1 MIDITG
7 TPENLTAQSLYIE
20 PYKLTKIHISST
32 INPNGILEKDEHNNN
47 LMSKIN
53 VGDVKITGIIGVTTD
68 YLLLH
73 TTDKDKYVLINSTS
87 SNTSYKMVWN
97 KQLMYKVGAKTLYN
111 QPLHSN
117 YTVDIPNNYSLFA
130 LYINNLRVKDS
141 ELSVNGQTVTLSEK
155 LRNKLDLVYNVINMV
170 VYKTDQTITTPIELH
185 YSSVK
190 EFFNADTF
198 KDESYFTTNKIRE
211 HINYESLKYDEEITN
226 ETFGNER
233 RKEVLRTNMIA
244 KLNLSYFV
252 GENFVDF
259 GNDLLGKVFR
269 IIVSHPNTKTME
281 IYPNCKVVSGY
292 KKDYAKEKNTV
303 EVEIQCDGR
312 YEIHFGTRPQ
322 LTNRPYNSGTYNN
335 GIYG

>member
-1 MIDITG
+1 MIDTTG

-20 PYKLTKIHISST
+20 PYKLTKIHITPT
-32 INPNGILEKDEHNNN
+32 INQNGILEKDENNNN

-53 VGDVKITGIIGVTTD
+53 VGDVKINSVIGITTD
-68 YLLLH
+68 YLLIY
-73 TTDKDKYVLINSTS
+73 TTDKDKYMLINSTS

-97 KQLMYKVGAKTLYN
+97 KQLMYKIGAKTLYN

-130 LYINNLRVKDS
+130 LYINNLRVKES
-141 ELSVNGQTVTLSEK
+141 ELSVNEQTVTLSEK
-155 LRNKLDLVYNVINMV
+155 LRNKLDLVYNVINVV
-170 VYKTDQTITTPIELH
+170 VYKTDQTITNPIELH

-198 KDESYFTTNKIRE
+198 KDESYFITNKIRE

>member
-1 MIDITG
+1 
-7 TPENLTAQSLYIE
+7 
-20 PYKLTKIHISST
+20 
-32 INPNGILEKDEHNNN
+32 
-47 LMSKIN
+47 MSKIN
-53 VGDVKITGIIGVTTD
+53 VGDVKITGVIGITTD

-73 TTDKDKYVLINSTS
+73 TTDKDKYVLINSIS
-87 SNTSYKMVWN
+87 SNTSYKMIWN
-97 KQLMYKVGAKTLYN
+97 KQLMYKIGAKTLYN

>member
-20 PYKLTKIHISST
+20 PYKITKIPITPT
-32 INPNGILEKDEHNNN
+32 INQNGVLEKDENNNN

-53 VGDVKITGIIGVTTD
+53 VGDVKIDSVIGVTTD
-68 YLLLH
+68 YLLIY
-73 TTDKDKYVLINSTS
+73 TTDKDKYMLINSTS

-97 KQLMYKVGAKTLYN
+97 KQLMYKIGAKTLYN
-111 QPLHSN
+111 QTLHSD
-117 YTVDIPNNYSLFA
+117 YTITMPNNYSLFT
-130 LYINNLRVKDS
+130 LYINNLRVKES
-141 ELSVNGQTVTLSEK
+141 ELSVSGQTITLSQK

-170 VYKTDQTITTPIELH
+170 VYKTDQTITAPIELH
-185 YSSVK
+185 YLSVK
-190 EFFNADTF
+190 EFFNSTTF
-198 KDESYFTTNKIRE
+198 RDESYFTTNNIRE

-233 RKEVLRTNMIA
+233 RKEIIRTNMIP
-244 KLNLSYFV
+244 KITLSYFV
-252 GENFVDF
+252 GENFTDF
-259 GNDLLGKVFR
+259 GNELLGKTFR
-269 IIVSHPNTKTME
+269 LIVNHPNTKTME
-281 IYPNCKVVSGY
+281 IYPNCEITSGY

-303 EVEIQCDGR
+303 EIEIQCDGR
-312 YEIHFGTRPQ
+312 YEIQFGTQPQ

>member
-1 MIDITG
+1 
-7 TPENLTAQSLYIE
+7 
-20 PYKLTKIHISST
+20 
-32 INPNGILEKDEHNNN
+32 
-47 LMSKIN
+47 
-53 VGDVKITGIIGVTTD
+53 
-68 YLLLH
+68 
-73 TTDKDKYVLINSTS
+73 
-87 SNTSYKMVWN
+87 
-97 KQLMYKVGAKTLYN
+97 
-111 QPLHSN
+111 
-117 YTVDIPNNYSLFA
+117 
-130 LYINNLRVKDS
+130 
-141 ELSVNGQTVTLSEK
+141 
-155 LRNKLDLVYNVINMV
+155 
-170 VYKTDQTITTPIELH
+170 
-185 YSSVK
+185 
-190 EFFNADTF
+190 
-198 KDESYFTTNKIRE
+198 
-211 HINYESLKYDEEITN
+211 
-226 ETFGNER
+226 
-233 RKEVLRTNMIA
+233 MIA

>member
-1 MIDITG
+1 MIDTTG

-20 PYKLTKIHISST
+20 PYKLTKIHITPT
-32 INPNGILEKDEHNNN
+32 INSNGILEKDENNNN

-53 VGDVKITGIIGVTTD
+53 VGDVKITGVIGITTD

-73 TTDKDKYVLINSTS
+73 TTDKDKYVLINSIS
-87 SNTSYKMVWN
+87 SNTSYKMIWN
-97 KQLMYKVGAKTLYN
+97 KQLMYKIGAKTLYN

>member
-20 PYKLTKIHISST
+20 PYKLTKIHITPT
-32 INPNGILEKDEHNNN
+32 INSSGILEKDEHNNN

-190 EFFNADTF
+190 EFFNTDTF
-198 KDESYFTTNKIRE
+198 KDESYFATNKIRE

>member
-1 MIDITG
+1 MIDTTG
-7 TPENLTAQSLYIE
+7 VPENLTAQSLYIE
-20 PYKLTKIHISST
+20 PYKLTKIHITPT
-32 INPNGILEKDEHNNN
+32 INSNGILEKDENNNN

-53 VGDVKITGIIGVTTD
+53 VGDVKITGVIGITTD

-73 TTDKDKYVLINSTS
+73 TTDKDKYVLINSIS
-87 SNTSYKMVWN
+87 SNTSYKMIWN
-97 KQLMYKVGAKTLYN
+97 KQLMYKIGAKTLYN

>member
-1 MIDITG
+1 MSDITG

-20 PYKLTKIHISST
+20 PYKITKIHITPT
-32 INPNGILEKDEHNNN
+32 INQNGVLEKDENNNN

-53 VGDVKITGIIGVTTD
+53 VGDVKITGVIGITTD

-73 TTDKDKYVLINSTS
+73 TTDKDKYVLINSIS
-87 SNTSYKMVWN
+87 SNTSYKMIWN
-97 KQLMYKVGAKTLYN
+97 KQLMYKIGAKTLYN

>member
-1 MIDITG
+1 MSDITG

-20 PYKLTKIHISST
+20 PYKITKIHIT
-32 INPNGILEKDEHNNN
+32 PTVNQNGVLETDENNNN

-53 VGDVKITGIIGVTTD
+53 VGDVKIDSVIGVTTD
-68 YLLLH
+68 YLLIY
-73 TTDKDKYVLINSTS
+73 TTDKDKYVLINSIS
-87 SNTSYKMVWN
+87 SNTSYKMIWN
-97 KQLMYKVGAKTLYN
+97 KQLMYKIGAKTLYN